1 MNLYNV
7 PIFTLGIGQS
17 DSPFLL
23 AHTRTRS
30 HSHSPVHCTA
40 GFLEKNRDTVSTD
53 LRELLTQTTNPFLLH
68 LFAGDQLR
76 DTARRGVT
84 LSQQFRSSLDTLMR
98 TLAACHP
105 FFIRCVKPNEFKKPN
120 VSNWP
125 ESQVAVEFLTHSRTH
140 TRSLRQMF
148 DRELCVRQLRYSG
161 MMETA
166 RIRSAGYPIRY
177 EYTEFV
183 HRYRHLGAGIGPAHR
198 VNCADAARRICAQVL
213 GSADYQCGETKI
225 FMKNG
230 HDVIL
235 EAERSRVYL
244 RHVLVLQR
252 GFRRAIFWRWLRRHR
267 EAALTI
273 QKCWRA
279 RGLRARFLAVR
290 AGMRRLQA
298 CLRSRQL
305 AHEFAERRK
314 RVVALQAHCR
324 GYLTRRRLNG
334 RAAEKARRMLALSAR
349 RTQDE
354 ADLRRSGTADW
365 REQATELYAQRMA
378 ALCEEFAAEQA
389 AAEQLVRQQAAAA
402 AVEEH
407 FANIEQDT
415 DLVGSL
421 FRFLPS
427 SPEMEV
433 RAKHRPH
440 AMQHNSVSQMIT
452 SFEAKSKV
460 KKAVPSKLLSAPVNY
475 YTYES
480 RL

>member
-1 MNLYNV
+1 MVAGLN
-7 PIFTLGIGQS
+7 
-17 DSPFLL
+17 
-23 AHTRTRS
+23 RS
-30 HSHSPVHCTA
+30 
-40 GFLEKNRDTVSTD
+40 R
-53 LRELLTQTTNPFLLH
+53 LLTVTHIFSPTLPPCLPSLLPT
-68 LFAGDQLR
+68 QL
-76 DTARRGVT
+76 
-84 LSQQFRSSLDTLMR
+84 
-98 TLAACHP
+98 
-105 FFIRCVKPNEFKKPN
+105 
-120 VSNWP
+120 
-125 ESQVAVEFLTHSRTH
+125 
-140 TRSLRQMF
+140 F

-177 EYTEFV
+177 DYTEFV
-183 HRYRHLGAGIGPAHR
+183 HRYRHLGAGIGPAAR

-213 GSADYQCGETKI
+213 GSADYQFGETKI

-235 EAERSRVYL
+235 EAERKRVYL

-279 RGLRARFLAVR
+279 RGHRARFLVVR
-290 AGMRRLQA
+290 AGMHRLQA

-314 RVVALQAHCR
+314 RAVTLQAHCR
-324 GYLTRRRLNG
+324 GFLTRRRLEG
-334 RAAEKARRMLALSAR
+334 RAAEKARRMRALSAQR
-349 RTQDE
+349 AQDE
-354 ADLRRSGTADW
+354 ADLRRAGTADW
-365 REQATELYAQRMA
+365 QTQAAELYAVRMA

-389 AAEQLVRQQAAAA
+389 AVADAAQKLAAAA
-402 AVEEH
+402 AAATAVEEH
-407 FANIEQDT
+407 FANIEADT
-415 DLVGSL
+415 NLVGSL

-433 RAKHRPH
+433 RAKRVHSN
-440 AMQHNSVSQMIT
+440 HNSVSQMIT

-460 KKAVPSKLLSAPVNY
+460 KKVVPTKLLSAPVNY